1 MATRKCF
8 LVGEFNCALT
18 GSALGAIVRSLSLCP
33 CGGKK
38 RPKSIR
44 PFLVS
49 FFYYYSF
56 VFLLMNETNFHFLSV
71 DQEILLELERERIL
85 TFTPSRQVGGRRL
98 VCYDDRYILRL
109 AADTDGIVVS
119 NDNYRDL
126 ISECPEY
133 KRIVEERILMYSFV
147 NDRFMPPDDPLG
159 RNGPKLDRFLRKPF
173 SVGGS
178 ARCGADST
186 ASPCPYGKKC
196 TYGNKCKY
204 YHPERGNVPQKTITE
219 RLAEQAHRQ
228 LMEVKARSSGVSHQQ
243 SLAVGQKKNGPV
255 RELLP
260 TCKTLSLP
268 LAKEMPGQVPAN
280 AGKPPSPIKKTL
292 ARTKSIVPAVSLL
305 PPELVEER
313 PVQDAAHC
321 DDNNTDGR
329 PLILKSRSVENM
341 AKTSPRLSG
350 APKYKVQQQ
359 IHHGPMMTAP
369 PPPTFSIPPPM
380 TMDGFGNTSWN
391 QRGGGGNG
399 GGQMPLCQKLS
410 DPPSTGTAP
419 VSNKHGCAGSG
430 GGSVGDSIDSEEMG
444 QHNPHRKVQRQ
455 LTLNPLNPACD
466 PRLYTLKG
474 LAPPYPP
481 PPFAVHSLVTRN
493 ASAPAPASQLSQ
505 TTNSTRTHPHM
516 LAHHHQGNHMQRLNS
531 TSDTQLNL
539 YGAAAAA
546 AMASSQD
553 WTQSV
558 HSLGDP
564 FDEWTKSPPPPL
576 PTHQQQQL
584 KQQLHQ
590 HQHQHIQQHVWA
602 ARTSSLPAHHTLSS
616 STVQPPQHQ
625 QSQPF
630 GSDASKGSAT
640 LGSEARYKLFFHL
653 TAIFPE
659 DQVRQVMTMMP
670 DETNAQKICAA
681 ILSLFPKE
689 N

>member
-1 MATRKCF
+1 MFYFKLRVLF
-8 LVGEFNCALT
+8 LFENF
-18 GSALGAIVRSLSLCP
+18 
-33 CGGKK
+33 K
-38 RPKSIR
+38 RAFKHK
-44 PFLVS
+44 
-49 FFYYYSF
+49 F
-56 VFLLMNETNFHFLSV
+56 VFFCK

-98 VCYDDRYILRL
+98 VCYDDRYILKL
-109 AADTDGIVVS
+109 AAETDGIVVS

-159 RNGPKLDRFLRKPF
+159 RNGPKLERFLRKPF
-173 SVGGS
+173 HTLGGGS
-178 ARCGADST
+178 GRCGADAT

-219 RLAEQAHRQ
+219 RLAEHRATEQAHRQ
-228 LMEVKARSSGVSHQQ
+228 LLEVKARSNGGGYPQ
-243 SLAVGQKKNGPV
+243 SLALIGTKKMGPV
-255 RELLP
+255 RELMP

-268 LAKEMPGQVPAN
+268 LAKEMSVQASLS
-280 AGKPPSPIKKTL
+280 AGKPPSPAKKTL
-292 ARTKSIVPAVSLL
+292 ARTKSIVAPVSLL

-313 PVQDAAHC
+313 PVQDGMVVSHSSE
-321 DDNNTDGR
+321 DNQDGR

-341 AKTSPRLSG
+341 TKTSPRPNAGHNLLM
-350 APKYKVQQQ
+350 QQQ
-359 IHHGPMMTAP
+359 QQQQLQQSHIHHGQMMSAPP
-369 PPPTFSIPPPM
+369 PPPTFSVPPPV
-380 TMDGFGNTSWN
+380 TMDGGGFGNQNWN
-391 QRGGGGNG
+391 QRGSSGHL
-399 GGQMPLCQKLS
+399 PLCQKLS
-410 DPPSTGTAP
+410 DPKPSAP
-419 VSNKHGCAGSG
+419 VSSKHGG
-430 GGSVGDSIDSEEMG
+430 GGGDSTDSEEVG

-466 PRLYTLKG
+466 PRIYTLKG

-481 PPFAVHSLVTRN
+481 PPFAVHSVVTRN
-493 ASAPAPASQLSQ
+493 ASAPAPASQLSPQ
-505 TTNSTRTHPHM
+505 TASTRSHPHT
-516 LAHHHQGNHMQRLNS
+516 LAHHQGNHMQRLNS

-546 AMASSQD
+546 AAAMAASQD

-564 FDEWTKSPPPPL
+564 FDDWTKAPPPHL
-576 PTHQQQQL
+576 PHSQQQQMQL
-584 KQQLHQ
+584 QQQQIHQ
-590 HQHQHIQQHVWA
+590 NQHQHIQQHVWCS
-602 ARTSSLPAHHTLSS
+602 RTSSLPAHHNPLSS
-616 STVQPPQHQ
+616 SSTAQPPPPPPQ
-625 QSQPF
+625 QSF
-630 GSDASKGSAT
+630 GSDASKGSSSGGSNNGSGSVT

-653 TAIFPE
+653 AAIFPE

-681 ILSLFPKE
+681 ILSLYPKE